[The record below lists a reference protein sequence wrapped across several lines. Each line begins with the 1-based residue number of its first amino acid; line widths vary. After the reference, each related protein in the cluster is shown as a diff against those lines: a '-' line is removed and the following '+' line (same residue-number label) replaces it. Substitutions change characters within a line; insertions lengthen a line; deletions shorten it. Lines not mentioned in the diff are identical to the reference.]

1 MGNRKTFNIA
11 YPDNDSALTLYQDVI
26 DIIKPSYVASYDEIN
41 HGDCFGAGLTDIMI
55 GLNQIKIEN
64 KDFDFGIWL
73 DSWEHESGLVGL
85 DFDCFYKDGWYPEI
99 FYRAVK
105 DSEIFKFLS
114 HNGFVM
120 TSECGDFFLFAS
132 CELRAKVIQDYMSQE
147 LWRYISD
154 IQVICDDE
162 HGDETSHAVGYKVLT
177 KKISDNLYAVT
188 FEIDYDE

>member
-11 YPDNDSALTLYQDVI
+11 YPDNDSALTLYQGVI

-41 HGDCFGAGLTDIMI
+41 HGDCFGVCLTDIMI

-99 FYRAVK
+99 FYNAVK
-105 DSEIFKFLS
+105 GSGLLKFLC

-120 TSECGDFFLFAS
+120 TNESGDFFRFAS
-132 CELRAKVIQDYMSQE
+132 SKEKAEVIQYYIGQE
-147 LWRYISD
+147 VWRYISD
-154 IQVICDDE
+154 IQKACDVE
-162 HGDETSHAVGYKVLT
+162 HIDETDHAVSYQVSI
-177 KKISDNLYAVT
+177 KKISDSLYTVN
-188 FEIDYDE
+188 FEMGYDD